1 MKPHL
6 DTYHQEKN
14 DKETDNE
21 GDDEGTDTDKD
32 GKSTDDESK
41 KGDGKADR
49 DPADTEHEDNYDVM
63 MGMWIPKRHLLECA
77 IFQYELEYGEGSAT
91 DLRREFATRYGATSP
106 CLAKAIENYKRFN
119 NTKKATPKMLFNSG
133 KSFEEWAEQKPIW
146 TGVDAERKN
155 VPSYDASISLVGL
168 PDSKPDDKT
177 GVGVCK
183 WGERWYNK
191 NKRLPDK
198 LTVKCPPR
206 WIGKGKDGH
215 WFPNVQEL
223 EPWARAVAYA
233 LFYASCFVDR
243 KEIKIVYEGIYQR
256 YCEKGK
262 FADNVFEEMFKEFRT
277 NPNQLEGDFHELDI
291 LLVKYLYTV
300 MPPEIV
306 REINERND
314 RLWEEC
320 QLELNGKQI
329 MLMCFKYR
337 KIYNYQRQATSILD
351 IHNLVYY
358 GDSHMDAW
366 LRAVKDI
373 IFHSHDIEA
382 FKIDNS
388 DKGQDSMRFFRDKV
402 YKLR

>member
-1 MKPHL
+1 MHSSHEAPFRKF
-6 DTYHQEKN
+6 HQEKS
-14 DKETDNE
+14 DKEIDNE

-41 KGDGKADR
+41 KGDGKKDH

-77 IFQYELEYGEGSAT
+77 IYSYEMEYGEGSAT
-91 DLRREFATRYGATSP
+91 DLRKEFATRYGATSP

-133 KSFEEWAEQKPIW
+133 KSFEEWAEQKPILSGLD
-146 TGVDAERKN
+146 TAHKN

-191 NKRLPDK
+191 NKCLPDK

-243 KEIKIVYEGIYQR
+243 KEIKIVYEAYIRGIARKESSPTTYSKKCSR
-256 YCEKGK
+256 
-262 FADNVFEEMFKEFRT
+262 NFERT
-277 NPNQLEGDFHELDI
+277 P
-291 LLVKYLYTV
+291 
-300 MPPEIV
+300 
-306 REINERND
+306 IN
-314 RLWEEC
+314 W
-320 QLELNGKQI
+320 K
-329 MLMCFKYR
+329 
-337 KIYNYQRQATSILD
+337 ATSMSWTYCWSNTSIRLCP
-351 IHNLVYY
+351 
-358 GDSHMDAW
+358 
-366 LRAVKDI
+366 
-373 IFHSHDIEA
+373 
-382 FKIDNS
+382 
-388 DKGQDSMRFFRDKV
+388 Q
-402 YKLR
+402 KLSGKSTSATTACGKSVNWS